1 MPSPSSN
8 QQPSSSSSNKSTAA
22 TSQSANQGG
31 AGSQGGT
38 GVSQDFAQSY
48 GLKYQDGKDYAEAEA
63 IQRAFRDQDAKGEKS

>member
-1 MPSPSSN
+1 MPPPSSN
-8 QQPSSSSSNKSTAA
+8 QQPSSSSSNKSTSA

-48 GLKYQDGKDYAEAEA
+48 GLKYQDEKDYAEAEA